1 MKNMNNMANLIYGFF
16 WGGIVVFLSACGGG
30 GSTGNPA
37 EVSDVEVV
45 MVMPSISS
53 TEVDR
58 VPSIGVQF
66 SGDIFF
72 PSVDSDS
79 FQLLSRGEPV
89 AGAISFHDTDA
100 IEFSVD
106 DDLSLLSIYMAR
118 LTTAITDVSGLSLA
132 SIFEWS
138 FVTRDGI
145 WREPESVE
153 QGSVDD
159 PVLIVDA
166 NDTVWAF
173 YRKNNFFTGEN
184 EIFARRLLDD
194 NTWSIE
200 QLVSNS
206 SDDEDVAGKPQIT
219 VLSNGDLLVL
229 WEENGPGGI
238 PTQLSYNRYSQ
249 SSSSWGDSERIN
261 ASAFAHMDPRLIA
274 DDSGNVMAVFE
285 IAGMGSTNISTL
297 IYDTDN
303 DQWSDGATIDELEEE
318 AGHPRVSINNQGDA
332 MVIWLQGGHVYS
344 RLYRFFTGAW
354 GAVELVDN
362 IDAGTLQLGLALSVD
377 SRGIFTAVW
386 SQEDD
391 ALGFPFIWSN
401 RYTSGKGWAEADV
414 ITGSVQG
421 FNPQLVIDRD
431 DNIMLVWQQDP
442 VLGENNILTRRFDAL
457 DGSWSAIEF
466 LEDGEQPASQPQL
479 TIDESGNAMAIWQQ
493 NRSGTFFD
501 NNSIIY
507 IDPPSTWVR
516 RFNKIDESWLA
527 PQVIST
533 MGGAVDR
540 PAIANSSNG
549 EIVALWMQ
557 VVEGQAVIQSRRFD

>member
-1 MKNMNNMANLIYGFF
+1 
-16 WGGIVVFLSACGGG
+16 
-30 GSTGNPA
+30 
-37 EVSDVEVV
+37 
-45 MVMPSISS
+45 
-53 TEVDR
+53 
-58 VPSIGVQF
+58 
-66 SGDIFF
+66 
-72 PSVDSDS
+72 
-79 FQLLSRGEPV
+79 
-89 AGAISFHDTDA
+89 
-100 IEFSVD
+100 
-106 DDLSLLSIYMAR
+106 
-118 LTTAITDVSGLSLA
+118 
-132 SIFEWS
+132 
-138 FVTRDGI
+138 
-145 WREPESVE
+145 
-153 QGSVDD
+153 
-159 PVLIVDA
+159 
-166 NDTVWAF
+166 
-173 YRKNNFFTGEN
+173 
-184 EIFARRLLDD
+184 
-194 NTWSIE
+194 
-200 QLVSNS
+200 
-206 SDDEDVAGKPQIT
+206 
-219 VLSNGDLLVL
+219 
-229 WEENGPGGI
+229 
-238 PTQLSYNRYSQ
+238 
-249 SSSSWGDSERIN
+249 
-261 ASAFAHMDPRLIA
+261 
-274 DDSGNVMAVFE
+274 MAVFE
-285 IAGMGSTNISTL
+285 IAGMGPTNISTL

-303 DQWSDGATIDELEEE
+303 DQWSGGATIDELEEE

-401 RYTSGKGWAEADV
+401 RYTSGEGWTEADV

-431 DNIMLVWQQDP
+431 DNIILVWQQDP

-527 PQVIST
+527 PQAISA
-533 MGGAVDR
+533 MGGAIDR

-557 VVEGQAVIQSRRFD
+557 VVEGQIVIQSRRFD

>member
-1 MKNMNNMANLIYGFF
+1 L
-16 WGGIVVFLSACGGG
+16 GGIVVFLSVCGGG

-58 VPSIGVQF
+58 APFIGVQF
-66 SGDIFF
+66 SGDISP
-72 PSVDSDS
+72 PSVDSDN
-79 FQLLSRGEPV
+79 FQLLNCGEPV
-89 AGAISFHDTDA
+89 AGAISFHDTNA

-106 DDLSLLSIYMAR
+106 DDLDLLSTYMAR
-118 LTTAITDVSGLSLA
+118 LTTAIIDVSGLSLV

-153 QGSVDD
+153 QGFVDD
-159 PVLIVDA
+159 PVLIADA

-173 YRKNNFFTGEN
+173 YRKNDFFTEEN
-184 EIFARRLLDD
+184 EIFARHLLDD

-200 QLVSNS
+200 QLISNS
-206 SDDEDVAGKPQIT
+206 SDDEDVTGKPQIT

-229 WEENGPGGI
+229 WEEDGPGGI
-238 PTQLSYNRYSQ
+238 PTQLSYNHYSQ
-249 SSSSWGDSERIN
+249 SNSSWGDSERIN
-261 ASAFAHMDPRLIA
+261 ASAFAHIDPRFMA

-285 IAGMGSTNISTL
+285 IAGMGPTNISTL

-303 DQWSDGATIDELEEE
+303 DQWSDAATIDELEEE
-318 AGHPRVSINNQGDA
+318 AGHSRVSINNQGDA
-332 MVIWLQGGHVYS
+332 MVVWLQTDHVYS
-344 RLYRFFTGAW
+344 RLYRFSTGTW

-362 IDAGTLQLGLALSVD
+362 IDAGTLQLGLALPVD
-377 SRGIFTAVW
+377 FRGIFTAVW

-401 RYTSGKGWAEADV
+401 RYTLGEGWTKADV

-431 DNIMLVWQQDP
+431 DNIILVWQQDP
-442 VLGENNILTRRFDAL
+442 VSGENNILICRFNAL
-457 DGSWSAIEF
+457 GGRWSAIEF
-466 LEDGEQPASQPQL
+466 LEVGEQPASQPQL

-507 IDPPSTWVR
+507 NDPPSTWVR

-527 PQVIST
+527 PQAISAL
-533 MGGAVDR
+533 GGAIDR
-540 PAIANSSNG
+540 PAIVNSSNG

-557 VVEGQAVIQSRRFD
+557 VLEGQSIIQSRRFD